1 MILGGY
7 FMKVGIIGYGG
18 MAGWHHKHI
27 NNLEGISV
35 TAAYDI
41 DPVRVDAAIEAGL
54 TGFYE
59 LETFLQSDLFDT
71 VLIATPNE
79 VHCSLAKSAFSAAK
93 HVICEKPVAMN
104 AQEVEE
110 MIQAS
115 QKANRLFTVH
125 QNRRW
130 DKDYL
135 TAKEIYDQKLL
146 GEVFSVQSRLHG
158 SGGVVHGWRGEKE
171 HGGGMLYDW
180 GVHFLDQFLNMF
192 GFDSV
197 VAVTCQFAYVKTQEV
212 DDYVFLLLR
221 LKDGSCASIEIG
233 TFVLKELPRWMI
245 LGKEAT
251 AYIEDF
257 SANGAIVELDSTLNH
272 EPELI
277 MTSNGPT
284 RTFSPRPDNVKIEK
298 PLPQIE
304 VDHKTFYYN
313 VRDAVAGKA
322 ELIVQPW
329 QVKKVMEV
337 IDAAFE
343 AAETGKTITL

>member
-1 MILGGY
+1 
-7 FMKVGIIGYGG
+7 MKIGIIGYGG
-18 MAGWHHKHI
+18 MAGWHQKHI
-27 NNLEGISV
+27 EKLEGITV

-41 DPVRVDAAIEAGL
+41 DPVRVDAATQSGL
-54 TGFYE
+54 KGFYDLDE
-59 LETFLQSDLFDT
+59 FFYSCLFDT
-71 VLIATPNE
+71 VLVATPND
-79 VHCSLAKSAFSAAK
+79 VHCPLAKAAFGAGK

-104 AQEVEE
+104 TQEVDE
-110 MIQAS
+110 MIEAAN
-115 QKANRLFTVH
+115 KANKLFTVH

-130 DKDYL
+130 DKDFL
-135 TAKEIYDQKLL
+135 TAKEIYDNKMV
-146 GEVFSVQSRLHG
+146 GDTFSVQSRLHG
-158 SGGVVHGWRGEKE
+158 SGGVVHGWRGDKQ
-171 HGGGMLYDW
+171 HGGGMLFDW
-180 GVHFLDQFLNMF
+180 GVHFLDQFLTMF

-197 VAVTCQFAYVKTQEV
+197 VSVNCQFAYVKTEEV
-212 DDYVFLLLR
+212 DDYVFLLLQ
-221 LKDGSCASIEIG
+221 LKDGSYASIEIG

-251 AYIEDF
+251 AYIDDF

-272 EPELI
+272 EPVLI

-304 VDHKTFYYN
+304 VDHTEYYYN

-322 ELIVQPW
+322 DLIVQPW
-329 QVKKVMEV
+329 QVRKVMQV

-343 AAETGKTITL
+343 SAKEGKTIFL